1 MYFLFVA
8 ARHPCRLL
16 MWYRSRPA
24 QYKAAARNK
33 SQAVSDKHRA
43 MKSSQV
49 FFLFYYYLN
58 FNLLKT
64 SDKGKVKV

>member
-1 MYFLFVA
+1 
-8 ARHPCRLL
+8 